1 MANIYDIELLNSI
14 MNPKIPES
22 VERKGPLLSNP
33 SLMEE
38 PYPPEYGYNFMGN
51 SLPYLRELTPTT
63 DMGATGITPQ
73 LAQGIMQLRNQSR
86 DFGTSVDNFQGF
98 TDKEDFLGE
107 TEQYETDKFG
117 YRKQS
122 NNKFGGIMD
131 LLMGIAMPGY
141 SLFKNIAKN
150 AGKGLTKGLGS
161 LNSKLQNSVFGLSP
175 TLKDYF
181 KSRKEIKEAREIAN
195 APGTD
200 NPDGTGGYSGG
211 FDDSTGNYN
220 DPYGD
225 GDTE

>member
-1 MANIYDIELLNSI
+1 MNIYDVQLLNSI
-14 MNPKIPES
+14 VSPKTPES
-22 VERKGPLLSNP
+22 VVQRQGIFGGPFRPERSMTFRDPLA
-33 SLMEE
+33 LM
-38 PYPPEYGYNFMGN
+38 PEDDF
-51 SLPYLRELTPTT
+51 PQFVEQ